1 MKKYYDQLVQIMPDP
16 GSLAFF
22 VFLVLS
28 VTAVHMFI
36 GSSVTLIVYITVAIH
51 FLLPFHHATM
61 IIGARSNHFLQ
72 KVLLQYGLM
81 MTAATLA
88 MILGIFL
95 PWCRLQD
102 CHEINHF
109 IVKLLLPRISL

>member
-61 IIGARSNHFLQ
+61 IIGARSNHF
-72 KVLLQYGLM
+72 YSRCFFSMG
-81 MTAATLA
+81 
-88 MILGIFL
+88 
-95 PWCRLQD
+95 
-102 CHEINHF
+102 
-109 IVKLLLPRISL
+109 